1 MGGFMPTP
9 AAPAQPPQVK
19 LDTTAISRGNF
30 NTFLKNMNGATSLN
44 PPSMAP
50 MVGANSPL
58 VAPTMSDIDI
68 FNPPVQNF
76 FFGGSAMSGGA
87 FSDAD
92 IGSQIDSFDSGSD
105 NDSGDDNQQSFV
117 DDDPVAGFD
126 FTPGPGVGG
135 GSFDVVSTPTVTG
148 DEQQQNIQDAET
160 FVTGL
165 PKINF
170 TNQSIENAFN
180 KLNVPEKLR
189 KELRP
194 DLQDRAKNNDIVG
207 ALDAAQKESA
217 EFDKISLNEQ
227 LVNNIIQASNVNP
240 VSFSRL
246 AFNQAGT
253 SSDVLGDAEDDLGIN
268 LKSALDTDRSPG
280 RMQAVFGPETASMFG
295 GLTPRE
301 VMNIA
306 NITQPGQT
314 GNIEIIDNAFKNR
327 QIASLVNKTLGR
339 DEFVNPEDR
348 IKSKGVT
355 PDVTNLT
362 DTGLRGSLT
371 PGVSQDVIDTAKNAI
386 RASAGNNLAI
396 DNLVAQFGNLDP
408 TIGQLADRTKR
419 GVGEIGQIRPED
431 VEDLSGTPTRQGV
444 PVDNVFDIDT
454 TTSEESRVGDDFD
467 IALDMADREKVVFDE
482 DDPDSFEDRYNVR
495 ATVPDAAKIFGGK
508 AITNLPTGTTATST
522 VPEDFEENVGLP
534 FSGKRMTD
542 IERLYNV
549 PEGQKRLGEGDD
561 PTFLQGLG
569 VPGIGTA
576 IGDFIERKT
585 RENMATQV
593 ALGRPMGLGET
604 LFGYT
609 APSMFVDKDG
619 RALVSDAAGKTVP
632 SSTVRPETFKQYT
645 DRLQRNIIG
654 PEGDTTSFSAKTI
667 PESQLIRNNR
677 GRITAIT
684 DASGR
689 TTTGYNPDDN
699 IFDSGDDTQLPIIRR
714 PIVPPPEEE
723 KKADKPGQIG
733 NVIIRDPQ
741 SPTATVVAS
750 PFDPSASQ
758 FRPVTFDTGDLN
770 RLIQAITGIP
780 ARPIVSAQEGGL
792 IRAVDDFLAT
802 GR

>member
-135 GSFDVVSTPTVTG
+135 GSFDVVSTPTVTQ

-362 DTGLRGSLT
+362 DTG
-371 PGVSQDVIDTAKNAI
+371 
-386 RASAGNNLAI
+386 
-396 DNLVAQFGNLDP
+396 
-408 TIGQLADRTKR
+408 
-419 GVGEIGQIRPED
+419 
-431 VEDLSGTPTRQGV
+431 
-444 PVDNVFDIDT
+444 
-454 TTSEESRVGDDFD
+454 
-467 IALDMADREKVVFDE
+467 
-482 DDPDSFEDRYNVR
+482 
-495 ATVPDAAKIFGGK
+495 
-508 AITNLPTGTTATST
+508 
-522 VPEDFEENVGLP
+522 
-534 FSGKRMTD
+534 
-542 IERLYNV
+542 
-549 PEGQKRLGEGDD
+549 
-561 PTFLQGLG
+561 
-569 VPGIGTA
+569 
-576 IGDFIERKT
+576 
-585 RENMATQV
+585 
-593 ALGRPMGLGET
+593 
-604 LFGYT
+604 
-609 APSMFVDKDG
+609 
-619 RALVSDAAGKTVP
+619 
-632 SSTVRPETFKQYT
+632 
-645 DRLQRNIIG
+645 
-654 PEGDTTSFSAKTI
+654 
-667 PESQLIRNNR
+667 
-677 GRITAIT
+677 
-684 DASGR
+684 
-689 TTTGYNPDDN
+689 
-699 IFDSGDDTQLPIIRR
+699 
-714 PIVPPPEEE
+714 
-723 KKADKPGQIG
+723 
-733 NVIIRDPQ
+733 
-741 SPTATVVAS
+741 
-750 PFDPSASQ
+750 
-758 FRPVTFDTGDLN
+758 
-770 RLIQAITGIP
+770 
-780 ARPIVSAQEGGL
+780 
-792 IRAVDDFLAT
+792 
-802 GR
+802 

>member
-105 NDSGDDNQQSFV
+105 NNSGDDNQQSFV

-135 GSFDVVSTPTVTG
+135 GSFDVVSTPTVTQ

-253 SSDVLGDAEDDLGIN
+253 SSDVLGSTEDDLGIN
-268 LKSALDTDRSPG
+268 L
-280 RMQAVFGPETASMFG
+280 
-295 GLTPRE
+295 
-301 VMNIA
+301 
-306 NITQPGQT
+306 
-314 GNIEIIDNAFKNR
+314 
-327 QIASLVNKTLGR
+327 
-339 DEFVNPEDR
+339 
-348 IKSKGVT
+348 SKR
-355 PDVTNLT
+355 T

-371 PGVSQDVIDTAKNAI
+371 PGASQNVIDTAKNAI
-386 RASAGNNLAI
+386 RASAGNNIAI

-454 TTSEESRVGDDFD
+454 TTREESRVGDDFD

-699 IFDSGDDTQLPIIRR
+699 IFDGGDDTQLPIIRR